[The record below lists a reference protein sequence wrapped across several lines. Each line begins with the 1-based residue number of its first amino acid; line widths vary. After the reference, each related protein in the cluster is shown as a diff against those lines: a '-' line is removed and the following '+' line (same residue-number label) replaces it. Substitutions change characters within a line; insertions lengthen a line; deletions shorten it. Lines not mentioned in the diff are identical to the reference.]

1 MYNPTAQGGAVYAT
15 PGQTLIAAGK
25 LTVTYSNFALFQNT
39 QASGFN
45 GGVALGSTTTPSAPA
60 LQLYGSGGVAGPF
73 AIFGT
78 VNGIANTSTAL
89 LGPSILSLTSV
100 ESTTAR
106 ANGCLIGS
114 GAGCLNTPI
123 STPSL
128 DAIDQSR
135 TGLVLPNPDFKLPFN
150 PLVGT
155 NNDSLF
161 GDVGSIG
168 LGDLP
173 IAAIDCP
180 DGDKSCTPNKPEG
193 KK

>member
-1 MYNPTAQGGAVYAT
+1 
-15 PGQTLIAAGK
+15 LS
-25 LTVTYSNFALFQNT
+25 VTYSNFALFQNT
-39 QASGFN
+39 QASGLN
-45 GGVALGSTTTPSAPA
+45 GGLKIVATNPGPTLSVFGTTGA
-60 LQLYGSGGVAGPF
+60 VAGPF
-73 AIFGT
+73 AIFGM
-78 VNGIANTSTAL
+78 VNGVADTSTAL

-180 DGDKSCTPNKPEG
+180 DGEKSCGPTKTNGMPNEKPEG